1 MFAINDLLPIDS
13 YELNELLDNKKVHS
27 SNYFF
32 NLKKM
37 NFTDLEKLG
46 EAMEDPFAKELDK
59 NIIVSIMSIRLI
71 LLANEYFSS
80 LINRYWNTK
89 FCPAYKTGTKS

>member
-27 SNYFF
+27 YNYLF
-32 NLKKM
+32 NLKEM

-59 NIIVSIMSIRLI
+59 KYNCEDTV
-71 LLANEYFSS
+71 YS
-80 LINRYWNTK
+80 LDLV
-89 FCPAYKTGTKS
+89 G

>member
-1 MFAINDLLPIDS
+1 MFAIHDLLPIDS

-32 NLKKM
+32 NLKEM

-46 EAMEDPFAKELDK
+46 EAMEDPLAKELDK
-59 NIIVSIMSIRLI
+59 KYN
-71 LLANEYFSS
+71 
-80 LINRYWNTK
+80 
-89 FCPAYKTGTKS
+89 C